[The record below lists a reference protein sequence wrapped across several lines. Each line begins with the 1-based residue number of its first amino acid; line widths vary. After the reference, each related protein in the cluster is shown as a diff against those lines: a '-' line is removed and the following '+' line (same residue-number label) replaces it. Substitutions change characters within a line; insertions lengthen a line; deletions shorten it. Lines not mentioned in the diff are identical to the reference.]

1 MIRSQIN
8 SLPLNSKLS
17 VNNRKMPFLGDRVIL
32 TEDSRAPGIPVIYRI
47 EEERRA
53 NPDKLNLDR

>member
-1 MIRSQIN
+1 MQI
-8 SLPLNSKLS
+8 
-17 VNNRKMPFLGDRVIL
+17 FFQGDRVIF
-32 TEDSRAPGIPVIYRI
+32 TEDPGAPGIPVIYRI